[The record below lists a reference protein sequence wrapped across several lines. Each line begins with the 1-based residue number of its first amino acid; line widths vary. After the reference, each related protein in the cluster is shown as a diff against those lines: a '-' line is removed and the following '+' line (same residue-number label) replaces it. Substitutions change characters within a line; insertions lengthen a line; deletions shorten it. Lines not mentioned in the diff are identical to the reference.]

1 MPAGVAIYD
10 PIIEALSHGELL
22 TRAANG
28 ERGAWDALVDR
39 FGQMVWSVA
48 RGFRLDDASA
58 KDVSQTVWM
67 KLIENI
73 DSINDPERLP
83 GWLATTSRREA
94 LRVARAHERDVLTEF
109 EYDVE
114 DPSPSLEEVLIDD
127 EDHRLVVQAFKTLDE
142 VCQQLLRLM
151 IIEPVLSYEEVSEVI
166 GRPIG
171 SLGPTRARCLDKL
184 RAAISR
190 IRRGTDSS

>member
-1 MPAGVAIYD
+1 VSEGVALYD

-94 LRVARAHERDVLTEF
+94 LRVSRAHERDVLTEF

-127 EDHRLVVQAFKTLDE
+127 EDHRFVVQAFKTLDE

-151 IIEPVLSYEEVSEVI
+151 IIEPVLSYEEVSEVT

-171 SLGPTRARCLDKL
+171 SLGPTRARCLEKL
-184 RAAISR
+184 RDAISR
-190 IRRGTDSS
+190 IRRGTNGS

>member
-1 MPAGVAIYD
+1 MGLALYD

-94 LRVARAHERDVLTEF
+94 LRVSRAHERDVLTEF

-127 EDHRLVVQAFKTLDE
+127 EDHRFVVQAFKTLDE

-151 IIEPVLSYEEVSEVI
+151 IIEPVLSYEEVSEVT

-171 SLGPTRARCLDKL
+171 SLGPTRARCLEKL

-190 IRRGTDSS
+190 IRRGTNGS